1 VTTGPRED
9 ASREGAALGDLV
21 VRRGWLAWAPV
32 ILIVSVVPVGWIFGL
47 TPHATWSISG
57 ELGHFFEFGLFSVL
71 VALARERAV
80 AGSAG
85 LLVGAAAGAGYG
97 LAIELIQW
105 PIPYRSAD
113 PRDFAVDVVGVTCAL
128 ALLWYLRRRRDPA
141 AGDRGAHDA

>member
-1 VTTGPRED
+1 M
-9 ASREGAALGDLV
+9 SDLL

-32 ILIVSVVPVGWIFGL
+32 ILFVSVVPVGWIFGF
-47 TPHATWSISG
+47 TPRASWSLSG
-57 ELGHFFEFGLFSVL
+57 DLGHFFEFGLFAVL

-80 AGSAG
+80 AGSTG
-85 LLVGAAAGAGYG
+85 LLVGAAVAMGYG

-128 ALLWYLRRRRDPA
+128 ALLWYVRRRLGGAARNRDTVGA
-141 AGDRGAHDA
+141 ASAKAKEAER

>member
-1 VTTGPRED
+1 MSD
-9 ASREGAALGDLV
+9 WL

-32 ILIVSVVPVGWIFGL
+32 ILFVSVVPVAWIFGF
-47 TPHATWSISG
+47 TPRASWSLSG
-57 ELGHFFEFGLFSVL
+57 DLGHFFEFGLFAVL

-80 AGSAG
+80 AGSTG
-85 LLVGAAAGAGYG
+85 LLVGAAVAMGYG

-128 ALLWYLRRRRDPA
+128 ALLWYVRRRLGGAARNRDTVGA
-141 AGDRGAHDA
+141 ASAKAKEAER